1 MFIDVSDDTD
11 SSPVNT
17 SRTHPRI
24 KKLSPRTLLDG
35 NKNIE
40 ENGPKRRN
48 TVSYT
53 ILFALV
59 KTSLC
64 PKFLSVIMHY
74 LCLTMKI
81 LVQASHS
88 QDTLWDSL
96 CHKPRPQRMMTK
108 QQNKPL
114 VCIYIFPVN
123 GKYLITKYFF
133 VVVFHIVILIE
144 FFQTREKAVG
154 KTHNNWKVRIVNTS
168 FFCKILYIVSCVQI

>member
-64 PKFLSVIMHY
+64 PQISFRYYALS
-74 LCLTMKI
+74 LFNDEDFGT
-81 LVQASHS
+81 
-88 QDTLWDSL
+88 
-96 CHKPRPQRMMTK
+96 
-108 QQNKPL
+108 
-114 VCIYIFPVN
+114 
-123 GKYLITKYFF
+123 G
-133 VVVFHIVILIE
+133 
-144 FFQTREKAVG
+144 
-154 KTHNNWKVRIVNTS
+154 
-168 FFCKILYIVSCVQI
+168 

>member
-1 MFIDVSDDTD
+1 MSDDTD

-114 VCIYIFPVN
+114 VCIYIYIS
-123 GKYLITKYFF
+123 GKWEIPN
-133 VVVFHIVILIE
+133 H
-144 FFQTREKAVG
+144 
-154 KTHNNWKVRIVNTS
+154 KV
-168 FFCKILYIVSCVQI
+168 FFCCCVPYSYPYRILSNEGKGCWKNTQQLEGKNS